1 MVQNKGTGSQE
12 EEDTM
17 KETFRLAAEI
27 AKAMST
33 YKISEKDMQ
42 ELIDAHDGNAKA
54 ALRTLE
60 GTAKMI
66 KRMK

>member
-1 MVQNKGTGSQE
+1 MVQNEGAGSPE

-54 ALRTLE
+54 ASRTLE
-60 GTAKMI
+60 GTGQMS
-66 KRMK
+66 KRMN